1 MSEESKT
8 AEGDYVMMGS
18 GGVNPGVKPGVD
30 LNLDDPNLTQEEK
43 DHRLAVAMQ
52 QQENAAAYDEHKKKH
67 DEQVHAQQNRTMRSG
82 TFTKLAAVRAKDHG
96 MLTVPS
102 DYTSEHAYQ
111 KTDADGYSAPTG
123 GGGIAPPP
131 ANARPQ
137 EIADYK
143 LAAEM
148 QKVEQVDAGTVRT
161 MQKMVEEEEE
171 AEEAQKLRTGR
182 SNFGLQKP
190 HPRS

>member
-18 GGVNPGVKPGVD
+18 GAGVAPKPSVNI
-30 LNLDDPNLTQEEK
+30 NLDDPNLSQEEK

-52 QQENAAAYDEHKKKH
+52 QQENAAAYSEHKKKH
-67 DEQVHAQQNRTMRSG
+67 DDQVHAQVNRTARSG

-96 MLTVPS
+96 MLSVPS
-102 DYTSEHAYQ
+102 EFTSEHAYH
-111 KTDADGYSAPTG
+111 KSDAEGYTAPSG
-123 GGGIAPPP
+123 LAPPP
-131 ANARPQ
+131 PNARPQ
-137 EIADYK
+137 EIADYQ
-143 LAAEM
+143 LAVEM

-161 MQKMVEEEEE
+161 MKKMVQEEEE

-182 SNFGLQKP
+182 SKNTL
-190 HPRS
+190 